1 MPQTKKKLNAVVV
14 TARKRE
20 RVAATQQRLTRLPIA
35 PRKMVAAAARSIKNL
50 VINHVSIN
58 TNRKI
63 NEIGRRYS
71 TAFLFCWLG

>member
-35 PRKMVAAAARSIKNL
+35 PRKMVAAAVRSRRKPA
-50 VINHVSIN
+50 INPVSTS
-58 TNRKI
+58 TNRI
-63 NEIGRRYS
+63 
-71 TAFLFCWLG
+71 